1 MSRSFKKYG
10 IIKDKGMSRG
20 EYNRRFRR
28 VNSQRIREGK
38 DPKLK
43 YEITNQYNV
52 CDFKIRW
59 ERVLLRKMNH
69 KIGRD
74 SKQVFQR
81 MKREYFSKKNI

>member
-28 VNSQRIREGK
+28 VNRQLIKERK
-38 DPKLK
+38 DPKLM
-43 YEITNQYNV
+43 YEIANQYDV

-59 ERVLLRKMNH
+59 ERVFIREVNH
-69 KIGRD
+69 LSVRDTKKKI
-74 SKQVFQR
+74 QH
-81 MKREYFSKKNI
+81 MKREYFRK